1 MGTVYSKPPPL
12 LCQVHEST
20 EKRHNRR
27 PAYSDTR
34 STKRPS
40 FSEKEYMP
48 LYRSAIEQMLRT
60 PIPCPGS
67 RVTGRPFSKVTP
79 GGQVLVTCKKNL
91 PLFS

>member
-20 EKRHNRR
+20 EKTTQSPPRLQRH
-27 PAYSDTR
+27 PLHEAA
-34 STKRPS
+34 S